1 MKNKLLLSLSIVA
14 LLFLSAC
21 DGSDTYRG
29 KWKGTDSEGTHY
41 EITFKENSFIVNEK
55 GGKSKEFGYS
65 QNSININNSITTYGI
80 QLDDGRVY
88 QITFPIANNETRGI
102 MKDANGKLLY
112 TICRDKYIA
121 YEDIYNLK

>member
-29 KWKGTDSEGTHY
+29 KWKATDSEGTHY
-41 EITFKENSFIVNEK
+41 DITFKEKSFTVKEK
-55 GGKSKEFGYS
+55 DGESKTFGYT

-80 QLDDGRVY
+80 QLDDGRYY
-88 QITFPIANNETRGI
+88 QITFPIEDDETRGI
-102 MKDANGKLLY
+102 MKDGNGKQLY

-121 YEDIYNLK
+121 YEDIYNLQ